1 LEADLEQFTKLQK
14 FVDIEWHKVRAPRT
28 WRPKPGEQLI
38 GYYYGKSTRLGHHG
52 QYEVVQMAVP
62 GQGMWLV
69 SGTTILQLVNSA
81 CLQTGDPMKVV
92 FLGEKALEGDK
103 KLSCSSS
110 SSARRRRTRRRHRR
124 LAGCVLFALP
134 RAADSV

>member
-103 KLSCSSS
+103 KLK
-110 SSARRRRTRRRHRR
+110 
-124 LAGCVLFALP
+124 LFELFVSTPQKDPETPQAPGGVRPLRSPP
-134 RAADSV
+134 RS